1 MLPKKIFVTGIGT
14 NVGKSYA
21 TGWLAQQLMSK
32 GINVITQKFIQTGN
46 VGQSEDI
53 EIHRK
58 IMNLP
63 LLQCDL
69 NHLTAPLILS
79 YPASPHLAAK
89 IDNVELDFS
98 EVTKAADKL
107 LEEFDCV
114 LIEGA
119 GGIMVPLKDQYLT
132 LDYVR
137 EEKLHTIVV
146 TNGQL
151 GSINHT
157 LLTLETLKNN
167 GVELY
172 AVLYNPYFDEDEV
185 ICADTVEYLR
195 KWVADKSP
203 MTKFM
208 IMPKGF

>member
-1 MLPKKIFVTGIGT
+1 MLPQKIFVTGIGT

-119 GGIMVPLKDQYLT
+119 GGIMVPLKDQYL
-132 LDYVR
+132 L
-137 EEKLHTIVV
+137 KK
-146 TNGQL
+146 Q
-151 GSINHT
+151 
-157 LLTLETLKNN
+157 LLT
-167 GVELY
+167 
-172 AVLYNPYFDEDEV
+172 
-185 ICADTVEYLR
+185 
-195 KWVADKSP
+195 
-203 MTKFM
+203 
-208 IMPKGF
+208 